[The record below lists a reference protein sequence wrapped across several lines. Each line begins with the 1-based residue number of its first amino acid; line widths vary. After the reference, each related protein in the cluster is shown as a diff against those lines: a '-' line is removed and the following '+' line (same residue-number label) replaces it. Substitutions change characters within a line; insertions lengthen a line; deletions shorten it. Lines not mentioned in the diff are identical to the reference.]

1 MVLAKPL
8 DLGIMDVVAEKTKR
22 EMLSEEIEK
31 AKQRYDESE
40 ILQVLNWLLTDSTV
54 SQVVDIV
61 TLKLKKEIRKQV
73 RQACEF
79 YLKYKDNP
87 ELLSKDY
94 NYLNKKVLSFLKPL
108 NEESLGYGSYW
119 EMEKYNEWLFRLA
132 FKDVL
137 EEGL

>member
-1 MVLAKPL
+1 MVEVKPL

-40 ILQVLNWLLTDSTV
+40 VLQVLDWLLTDSTV

-79 YLKYKDNP
+79 YLKYKDRPKLFLKDFP
-87 ELLSKDY
+87 ECKEEIDY
-94 NYLNKKVLSFLKPL
+94 YLNGLAVT
-108 NEESLGYGSYW
+108 NVAIV
-119 EMEKYNEWLFRLA
+119 KYNEWLFRLA

-137 EEGL
+137 EW